1 MLQSAARWGEVW
13 FQHHRAVREGGNA
26 VLGREVLPGETRLD
40 LGSQVLPGERNYGLG
55 NKVLSK
61 KGKFSIGQQSAAR
74 GSWSWAASCCF
85 GRVSVRAAK
94 YWSGRR
100 NGSIN
105 LGKSGRSIYRNIAKM
120 NKISAL

>member
-1 MLQSAARWGEVW
+1 MEEVW
-13 FQHHRAVREGGNA
+13 FRHHRAVQEGGNA
-26 VLGREVLPGETRLD
+26 VLSRKVLPGETRLD
-40 LGSQVLPGERNYGLG
+40 LGSQVLSR
-55 NKVLSK
+55 
-61 KGKFSIGQQSAAR
+61 KGKFSNGQQSAAR